1 MKILLTGGAG
11 YIGSH
16 TATALTG
23 HEVTILDNF
32 STSRRGVLDQID
44 DLRADGHAGF
54 RLADLRDKVS
64 FVHWMILQ
72 QFDAVIHFAALKSLP
87 ESFAD
92 PLGYY
97 HNNVGGT
104 NNLLMAMTACVRVP
118 LLVFSS
124 SAAVYAPGVQQ
135 PLREDDP
142 TEPASPYGHTKLVC
156 EKMIEASGIPHV
168 TLRYFNP
175 VGAHCTGLLGDTEG
189 PALMPALARVASGRR
204 ASLSMYGDDWPTPD
218 GSGVRDLIHVMDVA
232 EAHVAALDYLSNG
245 GASVTLNLGTG
256 RGTSVLEAVAAM
268 RRVSGRP
275 IPVEVAP
282 RRPGDLAEVWAD
294 PSRAEAVLGWKARR
308 DLLTMADSAWVVENK
323 LSQGV
328 YF

>member
-16 TATALTG
+16 TAAVLDG
-23 HEVTILDNF
+23 HDVTILDNF
-32 STSRRGVLDQID
+32 TTSRREVLDNIT
-44 DLRADGHAGF
+44 DLRVDGHVSF
-54 RLADLRDKVS
+54 RFADLRDPET
-64 FVHWMILQ
+64 FGRWLIAR

-92 PLGYY
+92 PLAYY
-97 HNNVGGT
+97 RTNVSGT
-104 NNLLMAMTACVRVP
+104 INLLTAMTACVRVP

-135 PLREDDP
+135 PLREDSW
-142 TEPASPYGHTKLVC
+142 TGPASPYGHTKLVC
-156 EKMIEASGIPHV
+156 EEIIAASGIPHV
-168 TLRYFNP
+168 SLRYFNP
-175 VGAHCTGLLGDTEG
+175 VGAHPTGLLGDTEG
-189 PALMPALARVASGRR
+189 PALMPTLARVASGRR
-204 ASLSMYGDDWPTPD
+204 ASLSLYGDDWPTPD
-218 GSGVRDLIHVMDVA
+218 GSGIRDLIHVMDVA
-232 EAHVAALDYLSNG
+232 EAHAAALDYLSSG

-256 RGTSVLEAVAAM
+256 RGTSVLSAVAAM

-275 IPVEVAP
+275 VPVEVAP

-294 PSRAEAVLGWKARR
+294 PSRAEAVLGWRAHR
-308 DLLTMADSAWVVENK
+308 DLTVMADSAWVVENK